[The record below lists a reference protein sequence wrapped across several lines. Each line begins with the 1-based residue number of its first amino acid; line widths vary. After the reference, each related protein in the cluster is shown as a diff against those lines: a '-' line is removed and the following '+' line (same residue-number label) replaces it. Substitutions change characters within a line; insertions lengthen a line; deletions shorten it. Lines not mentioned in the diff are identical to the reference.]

1 VQITSPI
8 DSSNNEEI
16 KEEITKTNKV
26 NNKTSYE
33 KTETDSPQK

>member
-8 DSSNNEEI
+8 NSSNNEET
-16 KEEITKTNKV
+16 KEEITIASNV